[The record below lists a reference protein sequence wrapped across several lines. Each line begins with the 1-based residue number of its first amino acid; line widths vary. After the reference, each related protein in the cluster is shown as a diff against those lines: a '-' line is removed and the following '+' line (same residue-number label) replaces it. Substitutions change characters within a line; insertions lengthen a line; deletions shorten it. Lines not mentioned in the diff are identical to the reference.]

1 MSSQAEQGA
10 VAVVARD
17 YYDGGKEAAQ
27 LAVRVMRGES
37 PASIPLQPLS
47 KNKTIVNLAAARAA
61 GLAIPE
67 TVLRKADK
75 VINK

>member
-27 LAVRVMRGES
+27 VAARVMRGES
-37 PASIPLQPLS
+37 PASIPFQPLS
-47 KNKTIVNLAAARAA
+47 KSKIIVNLAAARAV
-61 GLAIPE
+61 GLAIPG
-67 TVLRKADK
+67 TLLKKADK
-75 VINK
+75 VIDK